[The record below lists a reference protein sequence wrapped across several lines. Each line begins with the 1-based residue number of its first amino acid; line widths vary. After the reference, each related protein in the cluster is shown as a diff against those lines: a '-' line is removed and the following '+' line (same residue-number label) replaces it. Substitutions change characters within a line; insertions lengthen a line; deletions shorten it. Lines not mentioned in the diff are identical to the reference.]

1 MERTA
6 AFPRTAGNENTN
18 LLKWIAL
25 FFMILDH
32 TGAIFFSRI
41 PFFRLVGRIA
51 FPLYAWCMAV
61 GSEYTRDKGKYA
73 LRLLLGGL
81 VSQVLGLGNQNAFLG
96 RLDIGHENT
105 SSAYRTHGTCK
116 YRYFTTMQKKN
127 IQNSPGK
134 IKRKFIF
141 FQKNLNFAG
150 IGPRR
155 AGKTDS
161 HALQIQKYH
170 PLCFELRD

>member
-1 MERTA
+1 VE
-6 AFPRTAGNENTN
+6 
-18 LLKWIAL
+18 
-25 FFMILDH
+25 D
-32 TGAIFFSRI
+32 
-41 PFFRLVGRIA
+41 
-51 FPLYAWCMAV
+51 PLA
-61 GSEYTRDKGKYA
+61 D
-73 LRLLLGGL
+73 GL
-81 VSQVLGLGNQNAFLG
+81 VDGGNSNLRGFGSGVLIAGGGSALELLDVGLEQRLGSLVLFVLCLGHENSLLG

-116 YRYFTTMQKKN
+116 YRYFTTMQKKI